1 AVHRSEPF
9 RVGGLSMVAA
19 GLWRHTPHHG
29 REERRR
35 RVVRRESLLGG
46 EPGTPREQR
55 RQPGAALR
63 RELHG
68 IPAVSRVQEG
78 LTATPREVARADGPV
93 TVEVRGERS
102 PQDAGRLQDVLR
114 SDAPAATPLST
125 SSPSRYHVLSLAPSM
140 LAPASGVTL
149 DA

>member
-1 AVHRSEPF
+1 
-9 RVGGLSMVAA
+9 
-19 GLWRHTPHHG
+19 HTPHHG

-68 IPAVSRVQEG
+68 IPAISRVQEG
-78 LTATPREVARADGPV
+78 LPATPREVARADGPV
-93 TVEVRGERS
+93 TVEVRCERS
-102 PQDAGRLQDVLR
+102 PQDAGRLQNMLG
-114 SDAPAATPLST
+114 SDAPAASRTAPASTPLST
-125 SSPSRYHVLSLAPSM
+125 SSPSRYHVPSLEPSIS
-140 LAPASGVTL
+140 APASGVTL
-149 DA
+149 NAQPHVQHPWTFTC